1 MQITPQKF
9 ILHSGSARPSG
20 TARPPW
26 VAPTLSAVL
35 IITTAGDVVG
45 NLLVILS
52 VLRNRKLRNAGNSFL
67 VSLASADLA
76 AALYPYPLILA
87 AIFQDGWALGEAHC
101 KASAFVMGLS
111 AIGSIFSIT
120 AIALNR
126 YCHICHSV
134 VYHQICRSWH
144 TFFAGSLAYDLRI
157 HCCPFIQTASARYTM
172 AVVVVHF
179 LLPVAVMSFCYLRI
193 WVLVLQARRR
203 AKPETKPRLKP
214 GDVQS
219 FLTMFVVFV
228 VFAICW
234 APLNGIGLAVAI
246 KPEAI
251 APRVPEGLFVASYFL
266 AYFNSCLNAVVYGLL
281 NQNFRREYRRIVSAL
296 WNPWRCIQ
304 DASKGSQALPLGKAQ
319 HPVRLDTL

>member
-1 MQITPQKF
+1 MSAS
-9 ILHSGSARPSG
+9 SGS
-20 TARPPW
+20 
-26 VAPTLSAVL
+26 
-35 IITTAGDVVG
+35 
-45 NLLVILS
+45 
-52 VLRNRKLRNAGNSFL
+52 
-67 VSLASADLA
+67 SL
-76 AALYPYPLILA
+76 
-87 AIFQDGWALGEAHC
+87 WALVP
-101 KASAFVMGLS
+101 S
-111 AIGSIFSIT
+111 
-120 AIALNR
+120 
-126 YCHICHSV
+126 
-134 VYHQICRSWH
+134 
-144 TFFAGSLAYDLRI
+144 FFAGSLAYDLRI

-319 HPVRLDTL
+319 HPVRLDTF